1 MFRQMR
7 RIKQLLQEDESI
19 EILKKCDY
27 GQLSLIG
34 DDDYPYIV
42 PLNYVYDDGKIY
54 FHSGKI
60 GHKIDAINKNEKC
73 SFCVV
78 EKDDIV
84 REEYTTY
91 FRSVIAFGKIKII
104 NDDIKKAELIKKL
117 AMKYFKEDSEENR
130 NKHIDKSFPALCI
143 MQMSIEHITGKEAIE
158 LVRMRN
164 K

>member
-73 SFCVV
+73 
-78 EKDDIV
+78 
-84 REEYTTY
+84 
-91 FRSVIAFGKIKII
+91 
-104 NDDIKKAELIKKL
+104 
-117 AMKYFKEDSEENR
+117 
-130 NKHIDKSFPALCI
+130 
-143 MQMSIEHITGKEAIE
+143 
-158 LVRMRN
+158 
-164 K
+164 